1 MAESLPSPWST
12 GEGQARGGF
21 GKAECKAGHW
31 GGCPDGRTAGQ
42 ESLEEAAAGPPA
54 QRGAAAG
61 ARAGPA
67 AAGRGGSGPA
77 VARPGKGSWQRREP
91 QRHLQRWRR
100 PPAAL
105 ARMSQRLRARTV
117 RGASRGVERGGARAP
132 ACRGRGRREWAG
144 LHLASCQV
152 HRGMDQA
159 GEGVPEEPA
168 LEPGLGDEEG
178 VSKQPTGWG
187 LRGGGGARS
196 AWEKN
201 GSERTVCSPRARS
214 AGCAPRGAGNFLS
227 PWPGVHGDVHL
238 GQTRSPGDQAGGHG
252 PHRRDLE

>member
-1 MAESLPSPWST
+1 M
-12 GEGQARGGF
+12 
-21 GKAECKAGHW
+21 
-31 GGCPDGRTAGQ
+31 PDGRTAGQ

-54 QRGAAAG
+54 QRGTAAG

-67 AAGRGGSGPA
+67 AAGRGGSGAA

-105 ARMSQRLRARTV
+105 ARTSQRLRARTV

-152 HRGMDQA
+152 RGGMDQA

-187 LRGGGGARS
+187 LRGGGGGGGALGLG
-196 AWEKN
+196 E
-201 GSERTVCSPRARS
+201 ER
-214 AGCAPRGAGNFLS
+214 L
-227 PWPGVHGDVHL
+227 
-238 GQTRSPGDQAGGHG
+238 
-252 PHRRDLE
+252 